1 MMKNR
6 TVLLMLLVIIAV
18 LLSLFFSIGRAAAAS
33 VTLQWDANDPAP
45 DGYRLFMRTD
55 GAEYNY
61 ETPIWTGTATTTTVD
76 GLLPATLYYFVVRA
90 HVAADESANSNE
102 VDYKPPVPPPQ
113 NLRLQQEIAVYVD
126 ENGKV
131 TLISRLTNVITP

>member
-1 MMKNR
+1 MKPKSI
-6 TVLLMLLVIIAV
+6 LLMLFAIIV
-18 LLSLFFSIGRAAAAS
+18 LLTLLFFSVGKADAAS

-55 GAEYNY
+55 GANYNFQ
-61 ETPIWTGTATTTTVD
+61 TPVWEGTATTTTVD
-76 GLLPATLYYFVVRA
+76 GLQQATLYYFVVRA
-90 HVAADESANSNE
+90 FVADDESGDSNE
-102 VDYKPPVPPPQ
+102 VDYKPPVLAPR
-113 NLRLQQEIAVYVD
+113 NLRLQQEISVYVD

>member
-1 MMKNR
+1 MKER
-6 TVLLMLLVIIAV
+6 AVFLMLLVIIVV
-18 LLSLFFSIGRAAAAS
+18 LLSLFFSLARANAAS
-33 VTLQWDANDPAP
+33 VTLAWDANDPAP

-61 ETPIWTGTATTTTVD
+61 ETPIWTGTAITTTVD

-90 HVAADESANSNE
+90 FIAEDESDNSNE
-102 VDYKPPVPPPQ
+102 VDYKAPVPAPK
-113 NLRLQQEIAVYVD
+113 NLRLSQEIAVYVD
-126 ENGKV
+126 ENGNV

>member
-6 TVLLMLLVIIAV
+6 TVLLMLLIIVAV
-18 LLSLFFSIGRAAAAS
+18 LLSLFFSISRADAAS
-33 VTLQWDANDPAP
+33 VTLQWDPNDPTP

-55 GAEYNY
+55 GAEYNFK
-61 ETPIWTGTATTTTVD
+61 TPVWEGTATTTTVD

-90 HVAADESANSNE
+90 FVADDESGDSNE
-102 VDYKPPVPPPQ
+102 VNYKPEIPAPQ
-113 NLRLQQEIAVYVD
+113 NLRLSQEIAVYVD

-131 TLISRLTNVITP
+131 TLISRLTNVIKP

>member
-1 MMKNR
+1 MKNS
-6 TVLLMLLVIIAV
+6 TALLMILVIIAV
-18 LLSLFFSIGRAAAAS
+18 LSLLFFSICRADGAS

-55 GAEYNY
+55 GANYNY
-61 ETPIWTGTATTTTVD
+61 DTPVWTGTATTTTVD

-90 HVAADESANSNE
+90 FMADEESGDSNE
-102 VDYKPPVPPPQ
+102 VNHMPPVPPPQ